1 MGVVGLKAAKNGHIW
16 STFVIPRLL
25 YGVECQLLKKK
36 DMESLEKFQRK
47 CLKQLQGLPD
57 NTSSSACLCLL
68 GILPVESV
76 IHKTL
81 LNLFT
86 TLMRDQNSIEY
97 EIAQRQIVMRDMPQK
112 SMFTHIQCL
121 LDLYGL
127 PSVFELM
134 CNTPPK
140 LAWKNTLNRK
150 IHEMVELSWKSD
162 ITNKSSTKYINA
174 DVFKVGA
181 SHYV

>member
-1 MGVVGLKAAKNGHIW
+1 MASSATHLGTNRSATQIVDIEGKQSLGRTTAYSLMGAGFHGGGGLKAAKNGHIW
-16 STFVIPRLL
+16 STFVITRLL

-36 DMESLEKFQRK
+36 DMEFLEKFQRK
-47 CLKQLQGLPD
+47 CLTQLQGLLD
-57 NTSSSACLCLL
+57 NISCSACLGLL
-68 GILPVESV
+68 GILPVETV

-86 TLMRDQNSIEY
+86 IMIRDQNSIEY

-127 PSVFELM
+127 PSVFEPM
-134 CNTPPK
+134 CNTP
-140 LAWKNTLNRK
+140 T
-150 IHEMVELSWKSD
+150 
-162 ITNKSSTKYINA
+162 
-174 DVFKVGA
+174 
-181 SHYV
+181 